1 MASSHKSDTICFV
14 KDEKVKSSYLTQRLK
29 IPAALQE
36 ANTQNYVPSE
46 LILLTISH
54 T

>member
-1 MASSHKSDTICFV
+1 MAGSHKSNTICFV
-14 KDEKVKSSYLTQRLK
+14 KDERVKSSHLTQRLK
-29 IPAALQE
+29 IPVALQE